1 MARLA
6 GDTEIKIGEII
17 TRVIAEKKISKAEL
31 GRMLGIAAPA
41 VTYLTTRDSID
52 VNTLH
57 KVGLALKYNFF
68 KHYVVVEEGQ
78 GTRDKGQGEI
88 KDEKDNVIEELK
100 GKIAELE
107 SALQKQENGFLKEI
121 NELLKKG
128 GK

>member
-68 KHYVVVEEGQ
+68 KHYVVDEGQ
-78 GTRDKGQGEI
+78 GTGDKGQGEKI
-88 KDEKDNVIEELK
+88 KDEKDKVIEELK

-107 SALQKQENGFLKEI
+107 NALQKQENSFLREI
-121 NELLKKG
+121 NELLKK
-128 GK
+128 K